1 MRLITRLTPARRPR
15 LRRPA
20 RASGAAARHQRAAEL
35 RAVLNAPGLV
45 EAFGNA
51 LIERVE
57 YAGPDLYRVS
67 AGRCYVEAR
76 IVDLPVPRGVVGGR
90 RFASPNPE
98 RLQLIKEFRLLFFQV
113 TTETALKSL

>member
-1 MRLITRLTPARRPR
+1 MPAIFRLPSFATI
-15 LRRPA
+15 
-20 RASGAAARHQRAAEL
+20 AAAAFIALPAQAALPPWHQRAAEL

-57 YAGPDLYRVS
+57 YAGVDLYRVS
-67 AGRCYVEAR
+67 AGRCHVDAR

-90 RFASPNPE
+90 RFE
-98 RLQLIKEFRLLFFQV
+98 VRLGRRV
-113 TTETALKSL
+113 CR